1 MAYVVSRMNI
11 RRTSALADNVC
22 PHVLFTGMP
31 VDYKKELSMAFG
43 DYVESYEGTDNTS
56 RACSSACIA
65 LYPAANS
72 TGAWVLWKVE
82 SQMRVRRTNYAN
94 AMLNVTE
101 ETQQSA
107 EGEVPELTQGA
118 VQESES
124 ILEQALEEP
133 VGEAQRETIQ
143 GAVQETEEESN
154 APEVEDEGEIT
165 EEASVETEGTRTR
178 SGRLVTKPSRFL
190 AVTKVSAE
198 EWKDVENA
206 KAIKIELRMLFEEL
220 KVLRPVRRAAIKGG
234 TKILRSHMFLV
245 EKYLADG
252 TFDKIKARLV
262 ADGRDQDV
270 MMYPNKASPTV
281 AIHSVFTALG
291 VMMS

>member
-1 MAYVVSRMNI
+1 
-11 RRTSALADNVC
+11 
-22 PHVLFTGMP
+22 
-31 VDYKKELSMAFG
+31 
-43 DYVESYEGTDNTS
+43 
-56 RACSSACIA
+56 
-65 LYPAANS
+65 
-72 TGAWVLWKVE
+72 
-82 SQMRVRRTNYAN
+82 
-94 AMLNVTE
+94 MLNVTE

-165 EEASVETEGTRTR
+165 EEASAETEGTRTR

-234 TKILRSHMFLV
+234 MKILRSHMFLV